1 MLTESSRIK
10 LTGYRDAGGI
20 DNLIA
25 SWLVDVAYVD
35 RIEDDAIYLISDDPP
50 ESADYPWIA
59 DILSHTLNKHG
70 ITGVNIH
77 LPD

>member
-10 LTGYRDAGGI
+10 LTGYRDAGEI

-35 RIEDDAIYLISDDPP
+35 RIEDDAIYLISDEPP

-59 DILSHTLNKHG
+59 DILSHTLTKHG
-70 ITGVNIH
+70 IAGVTIE

>member
-1 MLTESSRIK
+1 MPTESSRIK
-10 LTGYRDAGGI
+10 LTGYRDTDEI

-35 RIEDDAIYLISDDPP
+35 RIEDDAIYLISDEPP
-50 ESADYPWIA
+50 ESADYHWIA
-59 DILSHTLNKHG
+59 DILSHTLTKHG
-70 ITGVNIH
+70 IVGVNIE